1 MFQFKTE
8 VTETCNKYATEHG
21 EQVQAVMNETAKNAT
36 DIMKISE
43 RLASMET
50 TLALHRGDI
59 ETNKTT
65 TNANADGIAENASGI
80 ENIQLQIDEFNKKA
94 NGSCG
99 RSMNEMNQTNKH
111 IIDEENKKIVSNTHE
126 IQASRDQMD
135 ALVKEAKTKCDN
147 DCAKFQVAHETTQAR
162 LERAIKISNDRIE
175 VEEMESAK
183 RTVKFMMCHE
193 N

>member
-1 MFQFKTE
+1 MSQVHARLE
-8 VTETCNKYATEHG
+8 VLEKEMSD
-21 EQVQAVMNETAKNAT
+21 VQEKQAANTVAI
-36 DIMKISE
+36 D
-43 RLASMET
+43 
-50 TLALHRGDI
+50 
-59 ETNKTT
+59 TNKTT
-65 TNANADGIAENASGI
+65 TIANADGIAENASGI

-135 ALVKEAKTKCDN
+135 ALVKEAKTKYDN
-147 DCAKFQVAHETTQAR
+147 DCAKFKVAHETTQAR